1 VNPRQIQA
9 VLTGLLAA
17 FLAWRVIATLMKGEV
32 TVSLN
37 GRGVK
42 RSEDARGYWSW
53 TLIMIAL
60 LAIVAAAFL
69 AALLH
74 R

>member
-1 VNPRQIQA
+1 MNPHQIQA
-9 VLTGLLAA
+9 VLTGLIAL
-17 FLAWRVIATLMKGEV
+17 FLGWQVIRTLITGEV

-42 RSEDARGYWSW
+42 RGEDARGYWSW
-53 TLIMIAL
+53 TLIM
-60 LAIVAAAFL
+60 
-69 AALLH
+69 AALLVIVLAAFFAAILH